1 MGTWCRRC
9 GSWSVTGHNHRRWL
23 GETPFVQ
30 VSTTWA
36 LTCPETV
43 RQRPC
48 MTRKIKT
55 WLSDSRVGNSS
66 VVDHR
71 SRRPVLSPLCNCFN
85 RCHVWP
91 YCASKCKPWR
101 WMLRRQHTQAS
112 LDGLQWFDQLPLY
125 DVEKEVQHCWALA
138 VMRATWGA
146 SSLKSGALNYE
157 VGCRWDLCSW
167 I

>member
-48 MTRKIKT
+48 MTRKIET
-55 WLSDSRVGNSS
+55 WLSDSRVSNSS

-71 SRRPVLSPLCNCFN
+71 SWWPVLSPLCNCFN
-85 RCHVWP
+85 NILTILCIKMQAVEVDAQTSACTGQFGWASMIWSVAALWCREGGATLLSTGSYESYMGCKQPEIRCNELWSWV
-91 YCASKCKPWR
+91 S
-101 WMLRRQHTQAS
+101 
-112 LDGLQWFDQLPLY
+112 
-125 DVEKEVQHCWALA
+125 
-138 VMRATWGA
+138 MRF
-146 SSLKSGALNYE
+146 
-157 VGCRWDLCSW
+157 V
-167 I
+167 